1 MKLMKKT
8 IAILLIIEI
17 LFSLVNF
24 VFLNKEVKAAT
35 LSSSY
40 TQYVKEGISSFP
52 ESYQPYLE
60 ELQELH
66 PNWTFKAYYTGIDWS
81 ELTSSAAENKCKK
94 NTIYFKN
101 GVTVMDPKGLCK
113 CGSQGDPNYYC
124 ASATTVNYYID
135 PRNFLDETMVFQFL
149 ELSYDK
155 NITKDI
161 VETATKNSFLNGT
174 FIVDEVEYKYTDI
187 IMEAAEESQVS
198 AMHIVAT
205 IIQELG
211 RGELQDDGTYSI
223 PKAVSG
229 TVSGYE
235 GLYNFFN
242 YGATDSSNGE
252 GGAVERGL
260 VKAGKLGWTNQII
273 AIKNGV
279 QTVLASNYI
288 SKGQNTKYFYKFDVV
303 GNEILQPDDGK
314 KKYDSSYFFSHQYM
328 TNIQDP
334 SSQATT
340 LFTNYNNSGLSG
352 NALTFVIPVYNNMP
366 DIPAMKGTSVTT
378 EDGTLYKIKANIGVT
393 VRKGAGTSYASLGTI
408 ARDAIVAY
416 KGKSGNWYKVKIVK
430 ATSYDSTN
438 KKWKYSTI
446 TGYIYKDYLEK
457 CNITPN
463 LDVDEDAANILIAPD
478 TTVKTIIN
486 VYSDAKII
494 DKEEKD
500 ITAEVDTIQATGYTV
515 VIGEKEYKIVVLGDV
530 NGDGRVSSSDLLA
543 IVKHLNETTILEN
556 EYKTACD
563 VNRDGKISSS
573 DLLTVVKHL
582 NETTKITV

>member
-8 IAILLIIEI
+8 TAILLIIEI
-17 LFSLVNF
+17 ILSLLNF
-24 VFLNKEVKAAT
+24 IFVSKEVNAAT

-40 TQYVKEGISSFP
+40 TQYVKEGIDAFP
-52 ESYQPYLE
+52 ESYKPYLE

-66 PNWTFKAYYTGIDWS
+66 PNWKFKAYYTGIDWS
-81 ELTSSAAENKCKK
+81 ELTSSVAENKCKK

-101 GVTVMDPKGLCK
+101 SVTVMDPEGLCK
-113 CGSQGDPNYYC
+113 CGKEGDPNYYC

-135 PRNFLDETMVFQFL
+135 PRNFLDETMIFQFL

-155 NITKDI
+155 NITDEI
-161 VETATKNSFLNGT
+161 VIAAAKSSFLSGT
-174 FIVDEVEYKYTDI
+174 FVVDEVEYKYTDV
-187 IMEAAEESQVS
+187 IMEAAEESKVS

-211 RGELQDDGTYSI
+211 RGEKQEDGTYSI
-223 PKAVSG
+223 PKAASG
-229 TVSGYE
+229 TVKGYE

-252 GGAVERGL
+252 GGAIERGL
-260 VKAGKLGWTNQII
+260 VKAEKLGWTNPII
-273 AIKNGV
+273 AIKDGV
-279 QTVLASNYI
+279 QRVLASNYI

-352 NALTFVIPVYNNMP
+352 NDLTFVIPVYNNMP
-366 DIPAMKGTSVTT
+366 DIPSMKGTSLTP
-378 EDGTLYKIKANIGVT
+378 EDGTLYKVKANISVT
-393 VRKGAGTSYASLGTI
+393 VRKGAGTSYASLGSI
-408 ARDAIVAY
+408 SRDSIVAY
-416 KGKSGNWYKVKIVK
+416 NGKSGNWYKVKIVK

-438 KKWKYSTI
+438 KKWKSSTI
-446 TGYIYKDYLEK
+446 TGYIHKDYLEK

-463 LDVDEDAANILIAPD
+463 LEVDEDNATILVAPGA
-478 TTVKTIIN
+478 TVKIVTN
-486 VYSDAKII
+486 VYSEAKITN
-494 DKEEKD
+494 KEEKD
-500 ITAEVDTIQATGYTV
+500 ITTEVDTVHSTGNKV
-515 VIGEKEYKIVVLGDV
+515 IIGEKEYKIVVLGDV

-563 VNRDGKISSS
+563 ANKDGKISSS